1 MKKPFIAIVDDDS
14 GFASY
19 LRTFLSLRG
28 YEARCYT
35 RGDELLASMKQSEA
49 PDAVLLDV
57 MMPGLDGLATLR
69 ALKASRPEAQ
79 VIMLS
84 GRNQASTIVE
94 AVRLGAADYV
104 VKPDDPEGLGEIA
117 LDVAIKNAI
126 EKNRLVSELS
136 ELRQQ
141 LSDDE
146 DRAVWGNSEKM
157 RGIAQVIEQVSDSDV
172 TVLIRGESGVGKELV
187 SRAIHHR
194 STRRNRP
201 FVKVNCAALPAELL
215 ESELFGHE
223 RGAFTGAATTRI
235 GKFEQADGGT
245 LMMDEIG
252 EMKPALQAK
261 LLHVLQDAEFTK
273 LGSNKRIQVDVRI
286 VAATNRDLEKM
297 LVSGDF
303 REDLYY
309 RLKVIELTVPSLRE
323 RPDEIATLT
332 DFFVARYSRKYNR
345 PARPISEELR
355 QLFGQY
361 RLAREHPRTGE
372 HDQARRHPAGRAARR
387 AGDSAEPAARG
398 CGAGRCGGRGPAAG
412 RSRGS
417 RRRGDACRDA
427 ARHAAVP
434 AARRARGRRR
444 GRREPAAPGRRRF
457 PRVGGE
463 GGGDESGTRRHRDD
477 AAPGALEPAQSRADS
492 RRELQDAP
500 QQDQGVRHQSS
511 LMSRVRRAS
520 ARLPWIFTL
529 LGNRVPPG
537 PVPRPSTA
545 AVCRKRSPDFLT
557 LRKISTRGIRLAQQQ
572 GVKCRIHGMATEMA
586 NPA

>member
-1 MKKPFIAIVDDDS
+1 MKKPLVAIVDDDAP
-14 GFASY
+14 FASY

-35 RGDELLASMKQSEA
+35 RGDELLAAMKQAEG
-49 PDAVLLDV
+49 PDVVLLDV

-69 ALKASRPEAQ
+69 ALKSSRTETQ

-84 GRNQASTIVE
+84 GRNHASTIVE

-187 SRAIHHR
+187 ARAIHQR

-223 RGAFTGAATTRI
+223 RGAFTGAAATRV

-245 LMMDEIG
+245 LMLDEIG
-252 EMKPALQAK
+252 EMRPALQAK

-273 LGSNKRIQVDVRI
+273 LGSNKRINVDVRI

-297 LVSGDF
+297 LENGDF

-309 RLKVIELTVPSLRE
+309 RLKVIEVTVPALRE
-323 RPDEIATLT
+323 RRDEVATLT

-345 PARPISEELR
+345 PARPISDELR
-355 QLFGQY
+355 QLFLVYEWPGNIRELENMIKRVVILQDEQ
-361 RLAREHPRTGE
+361 LVAREIERNM
-372 HDQARRHPAGRAARR
+372 ARVAA
-387 AGDSAEPAARG
+387 APVMV
-398 CGAGRCGGRGPAAG
+398 GAGAPVAMAGVGVGIPASVGAHAGSIAGATRTSRSGR
-412 RSRGS
+412 
-417 RRRGDACRDA
+417 
-427 ARHAAVP
+427 
-434 AARRARGRRR
+434 
-444 GRREPAAPGRRRF
+444 
-457 PRVGGE
+457 
-463 GGGDESGTRRHRDD
+463 
-477 AAPGALEPAQSRADS
+477 
-492 RRELQDAP
+492 
-500 QQDQGVRHQSS
+500 
-511 LMSRVRRAS
+511 
-520 ARLPWIFTL
+520 
-529 LGNRVPPG
+529 
-537 PVPRPSTA
+537 
-545 AVCRKRSPDFLT
+545 
-557 LRKISTRGIRLAQQQ
+557 
-572 GVKCRIHGMATEMA
+572 
-586 NPA
+586 

>member
-1 MKKPFIAIVDDDS
+1 MKED
-14 GFASY
+14 
-19 LRTFLSLRG
+19 
-28 YEARCYT
+28 
-35 RGDELLASMKQSEA
+35 A

-69 ALKASRPEAQ
+69 ALKTLRPEAQ

-141 LSDDE
+141 LSDDQ
-146 DRAVWGNSEKM
+146 DRAAWGNSEQM
-157 RGIAQVIEQVSDSDV
+157 RAIAQVIEQVADSDI

-187 SRAIHHR
+187 ARAIHQR

-245 LMMDEIG
+245 LMLDEIG

-273 LGSNKRIQVDVRI
+273 LGSNKRITVDVR
-286 VAATNRDLEKM
+286 VLAATNRDLEKM
-297 LVSGDF
+297 LIAGEF

-323 RPDEIATLT
+323 RRDEIATLT

-345 PARPISEELR
+345 PARPISDELR
-355 QLFGQY
+355 QLFATYDWPGNI
-361 RLAREHPRTGE
+361 RELENMIKRVVILQDE
-372 HDQARRHPAGRAARR
+372 QLVVSEIQRNMQRAA
-387 AGDSAEPAARG
+387 AARVM
-398 CGAGRCGGRGPAAG
+398 GAGTAPVAAVAAAG
-412 RSRGS
+412 LGS
-417 RRRGDACRDA
+417 MTAPMPPITSGPFPSPAPPDAEEASADTDTT
-427 ARHAAVP
+427 
-434 AARRARGRRR
+434 
-444 GRREPAAPGRRRF
+444 E
-457 PRVGGE
+457 E
-463 GGGDESGTRRHRDD
+463 GGGSLATVAKAAAMKAERTAIEQTLRQVHWNRRK
-477 AAPGALEPAQSRADS
+477 AAQIL
-492 RRELQDAP
+492 
-500 QQDQGVRHQSS
+500 GVSYKT
-511 LMSRVRRAS
+511 LLNKIKECGISRV
-520 ARLPWIFTL
+520 
-529 LGNRVPPG
+529 
-537 PVPRPSTA
+537 
-545 AVCRKRSPDFLT
+545 
-557 LRKISTRGIRLAQQQ
+557 
-572 GVKCRIHGMATEMA
+572 
-586 NPA
+586 

>member
-1 MKKPFIAIVDDDS
+1 
-14 GFASY
+14 
-19 LRTFLSLRG
+19 
-28 YEARCYT
+28 
-35 RGDELLASMKQSEA
+35 
-49 PDAVLLDV
+49 

-69 ALKASRPEAQ
+69 ALKTSRPEAQ

-146 DRAVWGNSEKM
+146 DRAVWSNSEKM
-157 RGIAQVIEQVSDSDV
+157 RAIATVIEQVADSD
-172 TVLIRGESGVGKELV
+172 VGKELV
-187 SRAIHHR
+187 SRAIHQR

-201 FVKVNCAALPAELL
+201 VGKVNCAAVPAELL

-245 LMMDEIG
+245 LMLDEIG

-273 LGSNKRIQVDVRI
+273 LGSNKRVQVDVRI

-297 LVSGDF
+297 MHNGDF

-309 RLKVIELTVPSLRE
+309 RLKVIEVTVPALRE
-323 RPDEIATLT
+323 RPDEIPTLT

-345 PARPISEELR
+345 PARPISDELR
-355 QLFGQY
+355 HLFAVYEWPGNIRELENMIKHVVILQDDQLVV
-361 RLAREHPRTGE
+361 REIQRNMQRT
-372 HDQARRHPAGRAARR
+372 AA
-387 AGDSAEPAARG
+387 ASAAVV
-398 CGAGRCGGRGPAAG
+398 AAG
-412 RSRGS
+412 
-417 RRRGDACRDA
+417 
-427 ARHAAVP
+427 
-434 AARRARGRRR
+434 
-444 GRREPAAPGRRRF
+444 
-457 PRVGGE
+457 
-463 GGGDESGTRRHRDD
+463 
-477 AAPGALEPAQSRADS
+477 
-492 RRELQDAP
+492 
-500 QQDQGVRHQSS
+500 
-511 LMSRVRRAS
+511 
-520 ARLPWIFTL
+520 
-529 LGNRVPPG
+529 
-537 PVPRPSTA
+537 
-545 AVCRKRSPDFLT
+545 
-557 LRKISTRGIRLAQQQ
+557 
-572 GVKCRIHGMATEMA
+572 
-586 NPA
+586 

>member
-1 MKKPFIAIVDDDS
+1 
-14 GFASY
+14 
-19 LRTFLSLRG
+19 
-28 YEARCYT
+28 
-35 RGDELLASMKQSEA
+35 MKQTEA
-49 PDAVLLDV
+49 PDVVLLDV
-57 MMPGLDGLATLR
+57 MMPGLDGMATLR
-69 ALKASRPEAQ
+69 ALKSSRPEAQ

-146 DRAVWGNSEKM
+146 DRTVWGNSEKM
-157 RGIAQVIEQVSDSDV
+157 RAIATVIEQVADSDV

-187 SRAIHHR
+187 SRAIHQR

-245 LMMDEIG
+245 LMLDEIG

-261 LLHVLQDAEFTK
+261 LLHVLQDGEFTK

-286 VAATNRDLEKM
+286 VAATNRDLERMM
-297 LVSGDF
+297 LAGEF

-309 RLKVIELTVPSLRE
+309 RLKVIELVVPALRE
-323 RPDEIATLT
+323 RRDELATLT

-345 PARPISEELR
+345 PARVISDQLR
-355 QLFGQY
+355 QLYMQY
-361 RLAREHPRTGE
+361 DWPGNIRELENMIKRVVILQDEQLVIREIERNMQRALAAP
-372 HDQARRHPAGRAARR
+372 QAAVAAV
-387 AGDSAEPAARG
+387 AAVG
-398 CGAGRCGGRGPAAG
+398 
-412 RSRGS
+412 
-417 RRRGDACRDA
+417 
-427 ARHAAVP
+427 AAVP
-434 AARRARGRRR
+434 VGIGTSMPAMPYAPPIAPPQAAPPEPEATE
-444 GRREPAAPGRRRF
+444 EPAPSDEAAA
-457 PRVGGE
+457 E
-463 GGGDESGTRRHRDD
+463 AGGGSLAAVAKAAAMKAERAAIEQTLRQVHWNRRK
-477 AAPGALEPAQSRADS
+477 AAQIL
-492 RRELQDAP
+492 
-500 QQDQGVRHQSS
+500 GVSYKT
-511 LMSRVRRAS
+511 LLNKIKECGISRV
-520 ARLPWIFTL
+520 
-529 LGNRVPPG
+529 
-537 PVPRPSTA
+537 
-545 AVCRKRSPDFLT
+545 
-557 LRKISTRGIRLAQQQ
+557 
-572 GVKCRIHGMATEMA
+572 
-586 NPA
+586 

>member
-1 MKKPFIAIVDDDS
+1 MKKPFVAIVDDDS
-14 GFASY
+14 GFAAY

-35 RGDELLASMKQSEA
+35 RGDELLASMKQTEA
-49 PDAVLLDV
+49 PDVILLDV

-126 EKNRLVSELS
+126 EKNRLVVELT

-141 LSDDE
+141 LTDDE

-187 SRAIHHR
+187 ARAIHQR
-194 STRRNRP
+194 SIRRNRP

-245 LMMDEIG
+245 LMLDEIG

-297 LVSGDF
+297 MLSGDF

-323 RPDEIATLT
+323 RPDEIPTLT
-332 DFFVARYSRKYNR
+332 DFFVARYARKYNR
-345 PARPISEELR
+345 PARPISDELR
-355 QLFGQY
+355 QLFTAYEWPGNIRELENMIKRVVILQDEQLVV
-361 RLAREHPRTGE
+361 REIQRNIQRAAAQPALVGAGVQLAAVAAAGALPGGIPIP
-372 HDQARRHPAGRAARR
+372 APPYAPAPPAGETEEEGGEEAVAP
-387 AGDSAEPAARG
+387 AE
-398 CGAGRCGGRGPAAG
+398 
-412 RSRGS
+412 
-417 RRRGDACRDA
+417 
-427 ARHAAVP
+427 
-434 AARRARGRRR
+434 
-444 GRREPAAPGRRRF
+444 
-457 PRVGGE
+457 E
-463 GGGDESGTRRHRDD
+463 GGGSLASVAKAAAMKAERAAIEQTLRQVHWNRRK
-477 AAPGALEPAQSRADS
+477 AAQILGVSYKTLLNKIKECGISRA
-492 RRELQDAP
+492 
-500 QQDQGVRHQSS
+500 
-511 LMSRVRRAS
+511 
-520 ARLPWIFTL
+520 
-529 LGNRVPPG
+529 
-537 PVPRPSTA
+537 
-545 AVCRKRSPDFLT
+545 
-557 LRKISTRGIRLAQQQ
+557 
-572 GVKCRIHGMATEMA
+572 
-586 NPA
+586 